1 MGFNLKYSKFNR
13 SSILIEW
20 QQSIDQNILR
30 DILKFKKSINSH
42 YFKLKVEVINT
53 YTSILIIYDFTI
65 DNFNDEFLTLKELY
79 SSLNT
84 IQNFDSKL
92 WEIPVCYDDSFG
104 PDLIQYS
111 VTKKM
116 SKSEIIDCHTR
127 NLYTVYFLGFL
138 PGFLYL
144 GGLDPKLN
152 LARKKS
158 PSLNVKKGSV
168 AIGGYQTGI
177 YPQDSPGGWHVI
189 GNSPVELFNPKQSL
203 PCKIL
208 PGDKIRFYQ
217 ISKTDHER
225 IIEEIDSNAFKL
237 ISIPHNA

>member
-1 MGFNLKYSKFNR
+1 MGFNLKYSKFNS

-20 QQSIDQNILR
+20 PESIDEKTLN
-30 DILKFKKSINSH
+30 DILIFKKSINS
-42 YFKLKVEVINT
+42 YYIKYKVEVINT
-53 YTSILIIYDFTI
+53 YASILIIYDFTI
-65 DNFNDEFLTLKELY
+65 DNFNDEFITLKQLY

-84 IQNFDSKL
+84 TQNFDYKL
-92 WEIPVCYDDSFG
+92 WEIPVCYDNIFG

-111 VTKKM
+111 VTKKR
-116 SKSEIIDCHTR
+116 SKSEIIECHTS

-152 LARKKS
+152 IARKKS

-168 AIGGYQTGI
+168 AIGGNQTGI
-177 YPQDSPGGWHVI
+177 YPQDSPGGWHII
-189 GNSPVELFNPKQSL
+189 GNSPVELFNPKQSP
-203 PCKIL
+203 PCKIM

-217 ISKTDHER
+217 ISKTEHAR
-225 IIEEIDSNAFKL
+225 IKEEIDSNAFNL
-237 ISIPHNA
+237 ISRPHNA